1 MIKLLSLQVSIA
13 DGGGFW
19 QKTHLASVTKRKR
32 LESFFNYGAK
42 NTNKKTRNSRNMNPL
57 KKINVLGLIGLFI
70 LSSCAEKTETKDN
83 NQADVYISE
92 IKDQFAPDKRV
103 ALFDVEAD
111 KSQDTYILKGESNLP
126 DAVDALKTKLDAEN
140 ISYTDSIQVLPGANL
155 EGKIRG
161 LVKISVA
168 NLRGRATHSAEL
180 VTQASMGTPLT
191 ILKRTPGW
199 SLIQTPEGYISW
211 VDNGG
216 IVSLTDEEFA
226 TWKSADK
233 LIYLTPY
240 GASYES
246 PNTKSQVISDLVAGN
261 ILELVGDNNGFYEIR
276 YPDGKIAYIEK
287 ANAKPYLE
295 WVSSVDQSQEDLVSS
310 AKKMMGSPYLWGGTS
325 PKGMD
330 CSGFTKTI
338 FFLNGLVI
346 PRDASQQI
354 HTGELVDS
362 TKNFENLE
370 PGDLLFFGKPAT
382 DTQKERVIHVGMW
395 IGDNKF
401 IHAMG
406 DVHIS
411 NMDTTSEDFDKYNYD
426 RYLRTKRIIN
436 QKGDGLLYLANSDL
450 FMAKT
455 DTEPVKP

>member
-1 MIKLLSLQVSIA
+1 MNLFKKINLLSLL
-13 DGGGFW
+13 GFLI
-19 QKTHLASVTKRKR
+19 LASCNEK
-32 LESFFNYGAK
+32 
-42 NTNKKTRNSRNMNPL
+42 
-57 KKINVLGLIGLFI
+57 
-70 LSSCAEKTETKDN
+70 AEEKKDN
-83 NQADVYISE
+83 PAEAYISDIRSE
-92 IKDQFAPDKRV
+92 YAPDKRV
-103 ALFDVEAD
+103 ALFDVEAEKSKD
-111 KSQDTYILKGESNLP
+111 KYVLKGESNLP
-126 DAVDALKTKLDAEN
+126 HAVEALKSKLDAEN
-140 ISYTDSIQVLPGANL
+140 ISYTDSIQVLPAANA
-155 EGKIRG
+155 EGKTRG

-168 NLRGRATHSAEL
+168 NLRGRGSHSAEL
-180 VTQASMGTPLT
+180 VTQAMMGTPLT
-191 ILKRTPGW
+191 ILKHTPGW

-226 TWKSADK
+226 AWKTADK

-240 GASYES
+240 GASYTS
-246 PNTKSQVISDLVAGN
+246 PDTKSQTVSDLVAGN
-261 ILELVGDNNGFYEIR
+261 ILEVVGEKQGFYEIK
-276 YPDGKIAYIEK
+276 YPDGKKAFIER

-295 WVSSVDQSQEDLVSS
+295 WVTSVDQSQEDLVAS
-310 AKKMMGSPYLWGGTS
+310 AKTMMGSPYLWGGTS

-362 TKNFENLE
+362 TKNFEDLQ
-370 PGDLLFFGKPAT
+370 PGDLLFFGKKAT
-382 DTQKERVIHVGMW
+382 DTSAERVVHVGMW

-411 NMDTTSEDFDKYNYD
+411 NMDTTAEDFDKYNYD

-436 QKGDGLLYLANSDL
+436 QEGDGLLYLANSDV
-450 FMAKT
+450 FMAKN
-455 DTEPVKP
+455 DAEPLKQ

>member
-1 MIKLLSLQVSIA
+1 MNLLKQC
-13 DGGGFW
+13 
-19 QKTHLASVTKRKR
+19 HL
-32 LESFFNYGAK
+32 F
-42 NTNKKTRNSRNMNPL
+42 
-57 KKINVLGLIGLFI
+57 GLIGL
-70 LSSCAEKTETKDN
+70 LMWSSCVKKTETKDH
-83 NQADVYISE
+83 NQAEDYIQE
-92 IKDQFAPDKRV
+92 VRNDYAPDKRV
-103 ALFDVEAD
+103 ALFDVEAK
-111 KSQDTYILKGESNLP
+111 KSDATYVLKGESNLP
-126 DAVDALKTKLDAEN
+126 DAVDALKKKLEAEN
-140 ISYTDSIQVLPGANL
+140 ISYTDSIQVLPAADA
-155 EGKIRG
+155 EGKSRG

-168 NLRGRATHSAEL
+168 NLRGKGTHSAEL
-180 VTQASMGTPLT
+180 VTQAMMGTPLT
-191 ILKRTPGW
+191 ILKHTPGW

-216 IVSLTDEEFA
+216 IVGLTDEEFA
-226 TWKSADK
+226 AWKAADK

-240 GASYES
+240 GASYET
-246 PNTKSQVISDLVAGN
+246 PNTKSQVVSDLVAGN
-261 ILELVGDNNGFYEIR
+261 ILEVVGEKNGFYEIK
-276 YPDGKIAYIEK
+276 YPDGKRAFIEK
-287 ANAKPYLE
+287 HNAKPYLD
-295 WVSSVDQSQEDLVSS
+295 WVTSVDQSQDDLVAS
-310 AKKMMGSPYLWGGTS
+310 AKTMMGSPYLWGGTS

-330 CSGFTKTI
+330 CSGFTKTV

-370 PGDLLFFGKPAT
+370 RGDLLFFGEKAT
-382 DTQKERVIHVGMW
+382 DSTKERVVHVGMW

-411 NMDTTSEDFDKYNYD
+411 NMDSTSTDFDQYNYD

-450 FMAKT
+450 YMAKNDAET
-455 DTEPVKP
+455 VKP